1 MQQKAHGG
9 LQKDSSHVCLDYFA
23 RDFEVIERAMQ
34 LAPRL
39 SDDQA
44 DLEFKEHEMCWQK
57 S

>member
-44 DLEFKEHEMCWQK
+44 DLEFKEDGMCWHK